1 MEQLAIVARLK
12 PGTEPRA
19 AELIAQ
25 GAPFDPSA
33 IGLRRHAIFLSAG
46 EVVFLFEGDE
56 VEWTVDSLID
66 EPFHWDILEAFE
78 DWRAIIVAAADREA
92 GVLVGRACLRRV
104 LAIAAGDLR
113 LSTDSGQ

>member
-56 VEWTVDSLID
+56 VEWTVDNLID
-66 EPFHWDILEAFE
+66 EPFHWDILDAFE
-78 DWRAIIVAAADREA
+78 DWRAIIESQPRIAR
-92 GVLVGRACLRRV
+92 
-104 LAIAAGDLR
+104 LAYSWAEPTSAV
-113 LSTDSGQ
+113 S